1 MEENVSLTDAIMTDI
16 LPKDIF
22 QDFDFGNISEEDKQT
37 LIQNAEDANIGTR
50 ACLEI
55 TVTLYGKAF
64 SFANKLYSH
73 NQNGIYQNYVRAL
86 GFSISTAKR
95 ILKCY
100 EEYHNRPN
108 KVLYDKNGNER
119 GFFELGAHKI
129 RAISSLPERIKEQV
143 YEDSANIFDL
153 NVKQVDALVRKAK
166 ETGDYSEELVEE
178 IRKKDEKIA
187 NSEQQQKQLQQ
198 EKEQKD
204 NEIAELKAKIQE
216 LEQIKV
222 QPVGKVEPEIV
233 EKIVEV
239 EKVVEKEVIPE
250 RVQEELKTLKQLVKE
265 KNEIPEHIKNELF
278 SLRQQIAE
286 KDSLLNDAKNTV
298 EAIATATNSKFGTQ
312 KVDWNLLGDIIS
324 HFLGGA
330 SEYTYMGNVYKE
342 ESSNKKEY
350 IKTQV
355 NKIEQWLLQMKQMMN
370 ENLTIGNTIYDNIDF
385 EVENIEE
392 E

>member
-1 MEENVSLTDAIMTDI
+1 M
-16 LPKDIF
+16 
-22 QDFDFGNISEEDKQT
+22 
-37 LIQNAEDANIGTR
+37 
-50 ACLEI
+50 
-55 TVTLYGKAF
+55 
-64 SFANKLYSH
+64 
-73 NQNGIYQNYVRAL
+73 
-86 GFSISTAKR
+86 
-95 ILKCY
+95 
-100 EEYHNRPN
+100 
-108 KVLYDKNGNER
+108 
-119 GFFELGAHKI
+119 
-129 RAISSLPERIKEQV
+129 
-143 YEDSANIFDL
+143 
-153 NVKQVDALVRKAK
+153 
-166 ETGDYSEELVEE
+166 
-178 IRKKDEKIA
+178 
-187 NSEQQQKQLQQ
+187 
-198 EKEQKD
+198 
-204 NEIAELKAKIQE
+204 
-216 LEQIKV
+216 
-222 QPVGKVEPEIV
+222 

-355 NKIEQWLLQMKQMMN
+355 NKIEQWVLQMKQMMN